1 MGEIKQSGRQETTDE
16 HRVHPAQNTRPRGN
30 QEVDPRRVDLGRE
43 DLDRLG
49 AN

>member
-1 MGEIKQSGRQETTDE
+1 MGERRKIKQEATHDSRI
-16 HRVHPAQNTRPRGN
+16 HPAKNTRPRGN

-43 DLDRLG
+43 DLSRIG